1 MTSKDLGN
9 SIKHRLLDLSGKL
22 GTSYQNL
29 ETVFLL
35 ERFVAR
41 LLADETISGH
51 LVFKGGF
58 VGMKVYGSPRHTTD
72 VDAIAK
78 GIELNTLSISV
89 SRVAESDIG
98 DGAWF
103 RFDSS
108 EEVQTQGEYTGTRLS
123 FRAGIGEV
131 AATLKKVRLI
141 HFDIGTGDPV
151 IPGPITKE
159 FETLLPAE
167 VGVSW
172 QVYPIETI
180 VAEKI
185 HALLVHGDFNS
196 RAKDIHD
203 LALFLPSINPIVLL
217 DALRGCFDFRK
228 TELPQRFS
236 ESLRGIDT
244 KVLKRGWTSAVAS
257 LGSKP
262 DFNEAF
268 ESIVTVLKALDD
280 QHRDTDH

>member
-58 VGMKVYGSPRHTTD
+58 VGMKVYRSPRYTTD
-72 VDAIAK
+72 VDAIAR
-78 GIELNTLSISV
+78 GIELNKLSISV
-89 SRVAESDIG
+89 SRLAERDIG

-131 AATLKKVRLI
+131 ATTLKKVRLI
-141 HFDIGTGDPV
+141 HFDIGAGDPV
-151 IPGPITKE
+151 TPGPVIRE
-159 FETLLPAE
+159 FETLLPGE
-167 VGVSW
+167 LGVSW
-172 QVYPIETI
+172 QVYPLETI

-203 LALFLPSINPIVLL
+203 LALFLPSVDPILL
-217 DALRGCFDFRK
+217 IDALRKCFDFRN
-228 TELPQRFS
+228 TELPAKLS

-244 KVLKRGWTSAVAS
+244 TVLKRGWTSAVAS

-262 DFNEAF
+262 DFNEVF
-268 ESIVTVLKALDD
+268 ESIISALKALDD
-280 QHRDTDH
+280 QHPDVDY